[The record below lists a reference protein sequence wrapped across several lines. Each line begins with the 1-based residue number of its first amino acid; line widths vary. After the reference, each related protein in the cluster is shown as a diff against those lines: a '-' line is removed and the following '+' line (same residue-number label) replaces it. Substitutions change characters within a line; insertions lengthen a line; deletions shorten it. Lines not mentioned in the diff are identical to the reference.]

1 MNKNNSHM
9 KTIIRTFAC
18 LGVFGLM
25 ASCQMYEIDTQMTP
39 EKQAASI
46 RMVCDALPSYTVAS
60 TNADAVIFNVSANTP
75 WTITR
80 SSGADWCTVTPSS
93 SSAGALISDVVVSF
107 YDNTTD
113 QDRTA
118 TLTLK
123 ADKVG
128 LPVTIQITQNRLGKL
143 FVTPVAGDYA
153 AVGGPLTFSIQ
164 TNVAWEVH
172 SDKSWLTFDRE
183 AGEPDPEGRTFTI
196 RAIAAASNVLERTAT
211 VTVKA
216 GDDEESF
223 DVTQKGVFDLTEI
236 SDSFDANGD
245 TKFILLRTDL
255 PWTITADKDWIGFD
269 EYSGTGDG
277 SLIEIEATG
286 YPNEGAARKANVTV
300 SAGGVNK
307 TFEVSQDGQ
316 PFAIVAP
323 ESTSLKGEGDEMILE
338 VNTKL
343 DWEPATAVEGWSVE
357 VVDDKHFKV
366 IADWNEFFVEKKGT
380 VSIVGAGGAEDSIEL
395 TQEMNFEFE
404 GECELLADG
413 SVKISSSA
421 DAATRVNIKKKFKH
435 ATFILTMGDVHFDD
449 KGEFWLVT
457 HNAGDIKDCEI
468 ENRISLYNSDNIRLR
483 ANAAFPDGSGKKA
496 SGSAKYGDKITGKDV
511 MNTITEY
518 RVDFVS
524 AENPDPAQS
533 AKTLRMAFSFNGVV
547 FGEQWVDDIFDV
559 TTQDMSAP
567 YWFGFYSKQ
576 TDETWYIVKSCD
588 VTIYD

>member
-9 KTIIRTFAC
+9 KTIIRTLAC
-18 LGVFGLM
+18 LGVFVLM

-80 SSGADWCTVTPSS
+80 SSGADWCTITPSS

-107 YDNTTD
+107 ADNATAE
-113 QDRTA
+113 DRTA

-216 GDDEESF
+216 GDDEENF

-316 PFAIVAP
+316 KFEIVEP
-323 ESTSLKGEGDEMILE
+323 ESTTIKGGGEEIILE
-338 VNTKL
+338 VNSKL
-343 DWEPATAVEGWSVE
+343 TWEPETSVKGWSVE
-357 VVDDKHFKV
+357 KVDATHFKV
-366 IADWNEFFVEKKGT
+366 IAGWNELFVEKKGT
-380 VSIVGAGGAEDSIEL
+380 VSITGAGGAEDSLEL
-395 TQEMNFEFE
+395 TQEMNFTFK
-404 GECELLADG
+404 GHTELLEDG
-413 SVKISSSA
+413 SVKVYEDQVSG
-421 DAATRVNIKKKFKH
+421 
-435 ATFILTMGDVHFDD
+435 ILTKDSFQYVIMDVDVEMHLGD
-449 KGEFWLVT
+449 KGSFLMGTQHYSDGGYEYQLYL
-457 HNAGDIKDCEI
+457 DL
-468 ENRISLYNSDNIRLR
+468 NRTDPFRLR
-483 ANAAFPDGSGKKA
+483 SNGAKVTTRGGKQFTFDKTKLDAMTHAQIQFVPNEEDPTKIDQSFYWNGEKQDLVLVSTSVYAADPTLKGNYEVSSIVKADDGS
-496 SGSAKYGDKITGKDV
+496 Y
-511 MNTITEY
+511 
-518 RVDFVS
+518 F
-524 AENPDPAQS
+524 
-533 AKTLRMAFSFNGVV
+533 
-547 FGEQWVDDIFDV
+547 
-559 TTQDMSAP
+559 
-567 YWFGFYSKQ
+567 
-576 TDETWYIVKSCD
+576 IVKSCT
-588 VTIYD
+588 VTPVE